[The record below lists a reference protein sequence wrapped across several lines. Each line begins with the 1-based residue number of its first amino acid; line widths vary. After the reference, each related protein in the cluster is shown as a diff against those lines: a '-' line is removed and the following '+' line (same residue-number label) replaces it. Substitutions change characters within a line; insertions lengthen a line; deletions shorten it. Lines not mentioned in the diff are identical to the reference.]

1 VIGGAGAVVLGLSMT
16 SEASYGALVPALVV
30 LGLGQ
35 GAGYTLMFG
44 AAAAG
49 IPASA
54 QGIASGVASTAQQVG
69 GTVGLAVFVAVAN
82 AGTDGLSGEALR
94 MATVDGLRTAVL
106 LAAAGIAVT
115 ALAALRFRGAN
126 RTEVVPA

>member
-1 VIGGAGAVVLGLSMT
+1 
-16 SEASYGALVPALVV
+16 V

-49 IPASA
+49 TPASA
-54 QGIASGVASTAQQVG
+54 QGIAAGVASTAQQVG

-82 AGTDGLSGEALR
+82 SGRSE
-94 MATVDGLRTAVL
+94 VDGLRTAVL
-106 LAAAGIAVT
+106 LAGAGIALT
-115 ALAALRFRGAN
+115 AVAALRFGGA
-126 RTEVVPA
+126 RRMPVPA